1 VGFYFRSLRR
11 RWSRRSLKLCRNQ
24 RNRSPDSG
32 TDETASVA
40 AAVSLANLTAA
51 EAERMLEERE
61 EELRRRLQGFED
73 GTTKLV

>member
-1 VGFYFRSLRR
+1 M
-11 RWSRRSLKLCRNQ
+11 
-24 RNRSPDSG
+24 
-32 TDETASVA
+32 A

>member
-1 VGFYFRSLRR
+1 VGFYFRFLRR
-11 RWSRRSLKLCRNQ
+11 RWSRRSLKLRRNQ

-32 TDETASVA
+32 TDETESVA

>member
-1 VGFYFRSLRR
+1 
-11 RWSRRSLKLCRNQ
+11 
-24 RNRSPDSG
+24 
-32 TDETASVA
+32 VA